1 MKYSREDEAKEIKTE
16 SLRESSSARFIV
28 IPHYVVAIL
37 YFPGVWA
44 PSTILA
50 DHKTKSYHVSKPL
63 GTRVSYQ
70 PMRRYLLHKITFV
83 VGRDLFISL
92 Y

>member
-1 MKYSREDEAKEIKTE
+1 MEYSREDEAKEIKTK

-37 YFPGVWA
+37 FLPGVWA

-50 DHKTKSYHVSKPL
+50 DHKIKSWHVS
-63 GTRVSYQ
+63 
-70 PMRRYLLHKITFV
+70 
-83 VGRDLFISL
+83 
-92 Y
+92 